1 MNKLQ
6 TIKSKIS
13 DLSKEFWQLMR
24 DIPPYCVQ
32 QLNENCVQQL
42 NEISEIYELQNQV
55 ATLSNSSIASAL
67 VKTIKELAIAS
78 AKPNHETICTYLNE
92 AIKDLVSGMDAI
104 DVLLKYEDIL
114 YRYKGWL

>member
-1 MNKLQ
+1 MKNKLE

-32 QLNENCVQQL
+32 QLNE
-42 NEISEIYELQNQV
+42 ISEIYELQNQV
-55 ATLSNSSIASAL
+55 AALSNSSIASAI

-104 DVLLKYEDIL
+104 DVLLKYEDML
-114 YRYKGWL
+114 YRMKGWL

>member
-13 DLSKEFWQLMR
+13 NLSKEFWQLMR

-32 QLNENCVQQL
+32 QLNE
-42 NEISEIYELQNQV
+42 ISEIYELQNQV
-55 ATLSNSSIASAL
+55 AALSNSSIAIAL
-67 VKTIKELAIAS
+67 VKTIKELDIVS
-78 AKPNHETICTYLNE
+78 AKPNHETICTYLRE
-92 AIKDLVSGMDAI
+92 AIEDLESGMDEV

-114 YRYKGWL
+114 YRMKGWL